1 MLDGLHDDLVR
12 LTADIHAL
20 TRQLHPTVLDDLG
33 LVRAVDS
40 ECSRQNSLTGA
51 EVIFAGPGRKLG
63 LPSDVALT
71 FFRIAQESIRNA
83 IKHGDPKSINVI
95 LEFADHRL
103 QLSVHDDGIGFEIS
117 DGRTESQS
125 GLGLISMEE
134 RARLIGADLSIHSTP
149 GEGTM
154 VTVELMLEGEQASSD
169 TP

>member
-1 MLDGLHDDLVR
+1 M
-12 LTADIHAL
+12 
-20 TRQLHPTVLDDLG
+20 
-33 LVRAVDS
+33 
-40 ECSRQNSLTGA
+40 
-51 EVIFAGPGRKLG
+51 
-63 LPSDVALT
+63 ALT